1 MKQSKK
7 QTSKKSKIEAVVIAE
22 SVAAEAIMR
31 RDFVYSILTVS
42 VLLNLAFFIGW
53 LALQVTTKYDAQVV
67 GLLFGV

>member
-7 QTSKKSKIEAVVIAE
+7 QTSKKSKVEAAVIAE
-22 SVAAEAIMR
+22 SAAAEAIMR

-53 LALQVTTKYDAQVV
+53 LALQVTTKYDAEVV

>member
-7 QTSKKSKIEAVVIAE
+7 QTSKKSKVEAAVIAE